1 MAKMIRSS
9 EARTLK
15 DVYLELTPDNTLQ
28 RMAVTDAGGIRRGDL
43 QRFMEQSIGDAMR
56 HPFVPDNIILH
67 YEGVRPEDIPS
78 RQESFGEDRA
88 PLLQFILNHGVD
100 DNDMYSLRRAAYLVF
115 HGERITPKSLSEVAG
130 RESYRQFAAHE
141 HAQEKFL
148 EGRPVKM
155 MLTVAETDRGILVFS
170 DSLRGRKAQTD
181 YMQHM
186 ADNFFSPE
194 HEGLSFMQLFRFE
207 TASRPLIERSDACCR
222 LDEQGS
228 CRYDF
233 TPVLN
238 SQAAL
243 LHGREPIIGFDM
255 RPTGQNLDTYL
266 NHTGLQ
272 LSACNNDIL
281 TLADIAQDGYR
292 RAAGGAFSF
301 REEFRDIDRALEKLS
316 HRSRML
322 PAETFQ
328 KKYGQIQEDAKAL
341 ARHILHEVIRI
352 RREPSAIVRNRLEN
366 HRTQVTTSE
375 GKAPAVTS
383 RTTRKTVKPKL

>member
-1 MAKMIRSS
+1 MAKIIRSS

-15 DVYLELTPDNTLQ
+15 EVYLELAPDNTLQ
-28 RMAVTDAGGIRRGDL
+28 RMAVTDAGGIRRVDL
-43 QRFMEQSIGDAMR
+43 QRFMEQSIGDALR
-56 HPFVPDNIILH
+56 QPFVPDNIILH

-78 RQESFGEDRA
+78 RQESFGEDRSS
-88 PLLQFILNHGVD
+88 LLQFIIRHGVD
-100 DNDMYSLRRAAYLVF
+100 DNDMIPLRRATYLSF
-115 HGERITPKSLSEVAG
+115 HGEKITPASLSEVVV
-130 RESYRQFAAHE
+130 RESYRQFVAHE
-141 HAQEKFL
+141 NAQERFL

-181 YMQHM
+181 YMQYM
-186 ADNFFSPE
+186 ADSFFSTE
-194 HEGLSFMQLFRFE
+194 HDGLSFLQLFRFE

-238 SQAAL
+238 AQAAL

-301 REEFRDIDRALEKLS
+301 WDEFRDIDRALEKLNR
-316 HRSRML
+316 RSRTL
-322 PAETFQ
+322 TADVFGE
-328 KKYGQIQEDAKAL
+328 KYGQIQEDAKAL
-341 ARHILHEVIRI
+341 ARHLLHEVIRI
-352 RREPSAIVRNRLEN
+352 RREPSAAVRNRLEN
-366 HRTQVTTSE
+366 HKEQVTT
-375 GKAPAVTS
+375 PAS
-383 RTTRKTVKPKL
+383 SKRISSQTVKPKL